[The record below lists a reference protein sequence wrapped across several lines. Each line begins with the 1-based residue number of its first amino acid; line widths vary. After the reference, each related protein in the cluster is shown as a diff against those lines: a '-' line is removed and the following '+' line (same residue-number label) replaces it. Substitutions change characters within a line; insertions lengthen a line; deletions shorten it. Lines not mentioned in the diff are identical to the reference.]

1 MPSQSTHNYYTR
13 SSNDATNSMTST
25 PDDSNP
31 IFVTLDPNSSL
42 ETKLLARFDEVQNE
56 HLNVKNII
64 MNNLQEENERL
75 RKRVSFSDKK
85 FISLE
90 TIYNMLEQYGMRN
103 NPEII
108 GILDS
113 MPQKDLENKV
123 VDINAIGVNV
133 SNNDW
138 KDCHRIGKSQNN

>member
-13 SSNDATNSMTST
+13 SSNDATNSMTSN

-133 SNNDW
+133 SNND
-138 KDCHRIGKSQNN
+138 

>member
-42 ETKLLARFDEVQNE
+42 ETKLLAHFHEVQNE

-75 RKRVSFSDKK
+75 RKRVSFLDKK

>member
-75 RKRVSFSDKK
+75 QKRVSFLDKK

-133 SNNDW
+133 SNND
-138 KDCHRIGKSQNN
+138 

>member
-13 SSNDATNSMTST
+13 STNDATNSMTST

-75 RKRVSFSDKK
+75 RKRVSFLDKK

-133 SNNDW
+133 SNND
-138 KDCHRIGKSQNN
+138 

>member
-1 MPSQSTHNYYTR
+1 MPSQSTNNYYTR
-13 SSNDATNSMTST
+13 SSNDATNCMTST

-133 SNNDW
+133 SNND
-138 KDCHRIGKSQNN
+138 

>member
-75 RKRVSFSDKK
+75 RKRVSFLDKK
-85 FISLE
+85 FTSLE

-133 SNNDW
+133 SNND
-138 KDCHRIGKSQNN
+138 

>member
-75 RKRVSFSDKK
+75 RKRVSFLDKK

-123 VDINAIGVNV
+123 VDINAIDVNV
-133 SNNDW
+133 SNND
-138 KDCHRIGKSQNN
+138 

>member
-13 SSNDATNSMTST
+13 SSNDTTNSMTST

>member
-42 ETKLLARFDEVQNE
+42 ETKLLPRFDEVQNE

-133 SNNDW
+133 SNND
-138 KDCHRIGKSQNN
+138 

>member
-75 RKRVSFSDKK
+75 RKRVSFLDKK

-138 KDCHRIGKSQNN
+138 KDCHRIGKSRNN

>member
-42 ETKLLARFDEVQNE
+42 ETKLLPRFDEVQNE

-75 RKRVSFSDKK
+75 RKRVSFLDKK
-85 FISLE
+85 FILLE
-90 TIYNMLEQYGMRN
+90 TRYNMLEQYGMRN
-103 NPEII
+103 NPEIT

-113 MPQKDLENKV
+113 VPQKDLENKV

-138 KDCHRIGKSQNN
+138 KDCHRIGKSRNN

>member
-13 SSNDATNSMTST
+13 SSNDTTNSMTST

-113 MPQKDLENKV
+113 MPQKGLENKV

-133 SNNDW
+133 SNND
-138 KDCHRIGKSQNN
+138 

>member
-13 SSNDATNSMTST
+13 SSNDTTNSMTST

-42 ETKLLARFDEVQNE
+42 ETKLLPRFDEVQNE

>member
-75 RKRVSFSDKK
+75 RKRVSFLDKK

-133 SNNDW
+133 SNND
-138 KDCHRIGKSQNN
+138 

>member
-13 SSNDATNSMTST
+13 SSNDTTNSMTST

-75 RKRVSFSDKK
+75 RKRVSFLDKK
-85 FISLE
+85 FILLE
-90 TIYNMLEQYGMRN
+90 TRYNMLEQYGMRN
-103 NPEII
+103 NPEIT

-113 MPQKDLENKV
+113 VPQKDLENKV

-133 SNNDW
+133 SNND
-138 KDCHRIGKSQNN
+138 

>member
-75 RKRVSFSDKK
+75 RKRVSFLDKK

-90 TIYNMLEQYGMRN
+90 TIYNMPEQYGMRN

-133 SNNDW
+133 SNND
-138 KDCHRIGKSQNN
+138 

>member
-75 RKRVSFSDKK
+75 RKRVSFLDKK
-85 FISLE
+85 FILLE
-90 TIYNMLEQYGMRN
+90 TRYNMLEQYGMRN
-103 NPEII
+103 NPEIT

-113 MPQKDLENKV
+113 VPQKDLENKV

-133 SNNDW
+133 SNND
-138 KDCHRIGKSQNN
+138 

>member
-13 SSNDATNSMTST
+13 STNDATNSMTST

-75 RKRVSFSDKK
+75 RKRVSFLDKK

-123 VDINAIGVNV
+123 VDINAIDVNV
-133 SNNDW
+133 SNND
-138 KDCHRIGKSQNN
+138 

>member
-133 SNNDW
+133 SNND
-138 KDCHRIGKSQNN
+138 

>member
-13 SSNDATNSMTST
+13 STNDATNSMTST

-133 SNNDW
+133 SNND
-138 KDCHRIGKSQNN
+138 

>member
-1 MPSQSTHNYYTR
+1 
-13 SSNDATNSMTST
+13 
-25 PDDSNP
+25 
-31 IFVTLDPNSSL
+31 
-42 ETKLLARFDEVQNE
+42 
-56 HLNVKNII
+56 

-75 RKRVSFSDKK
+75 RKRVSFLDKK

-133 SNNDW
+133 SNND
-138 KDCHRIGKSQNN
+138 